1 MPESPCLRCDT
12 MVTHTADDRYP
23 FCPLCTEVR
32 KWGIILDDICEGR
45 LEVPVDENGNV
56 ILLEEWEVAS

>member
-1 MPESPCLRCDT
+1 